1 MKRCGKQCKIC
12 PYINETK
19 IIEGNDFKW
28 KIGKQLTCETNNII
42 YMIECQKCKKR
53 YIGESERP
61 LKERISEHKGY
72 IRNNHTDKATGKHF
86 NEKGHNL
93 EDMMVC
99 IIEKVKTS
107 NEQYRKERER
117 FFIQKFNTYHNG
129 MNRAP

>member
-1 MKRCGKQCKIC
+1 
-12 PYINETK
+12 
-19 IIEGNDFKW
+19 
-28 KIGKQLTCETNNII
+28 
-42 YMIECQKCKKR
+42 MIECQKCKKR

-99 IIEKVKTS
+99 TGDISMEVFTRPPAICVDT
-107 NEQYRKERER
+107 
-117 FFIQKFNTYHNG
+117 G
-129 MNRAP
+129 VAD